1 MFLPKFYIICTLLPL
16 FVCYTLCQLP
26 EDEVDAVQEIMSPLR
41 KLFSTLFEIEYSSE
55 EDTLDNFFKDLDNLF
70 LTIGLESGR
79 KPTTTTTTTE
89 EPTTTV
95 KRRTTTKKRQGK

>member
-1 MFLPKFYIICTLLPL
+1 MPNLRLLG
-16 FVCYTLCQLP
+16 Y
-26 EDEVDAVQEIMSPLR
+26 
-41 KLFSTLFEIEYSSE
+41 KLLLSFFFFNL